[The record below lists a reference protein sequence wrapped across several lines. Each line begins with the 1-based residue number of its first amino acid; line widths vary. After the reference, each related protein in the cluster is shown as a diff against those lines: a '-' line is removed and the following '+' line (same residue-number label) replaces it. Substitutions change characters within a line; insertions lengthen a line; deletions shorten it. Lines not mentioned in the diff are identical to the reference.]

1 MTRRRTF
8 RCSDRPLTL
17 RAPRLLTGRQLP
29 RHSRPEDSLRPGAVA
44 RRSRVARRAG
54 AARCPGSPAPPNRL
68 GGSSILLAVPVV
80 WVARWVAV
88 TPTAPLLGLR
98 AGLETLPSGVGQPVA
113 TLLQLFV
120 AAPLP
125 LLAWTPFGL
134 VVGTT
139 ASVAVPLGCVSLIVL
154 RRRSR
159 ETFHHADGGGGERS
173 GLIRSS

>member
-125 LLAWTPFGL
+125 ASGVDTLRPRHWNRRQRRVPAWLRKPNRSPASLARDLP
-134 VVGTT
+134 
-139 ASVAVPLGCVSLIVL
+139 SC
-154 RRRSR
+154 
-159 ETFHHADGGGGERS
+159 
-173 GLIRSS
+173 